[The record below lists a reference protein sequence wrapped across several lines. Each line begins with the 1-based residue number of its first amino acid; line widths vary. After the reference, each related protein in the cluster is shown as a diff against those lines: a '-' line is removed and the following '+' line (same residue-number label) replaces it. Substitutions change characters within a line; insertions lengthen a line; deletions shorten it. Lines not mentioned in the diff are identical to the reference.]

1 MIEKILVAVAG
12 RGLCEEM
19 FNMLMEVPSLQNVS
33 VTVLHVVPNE
43 TSADDMAE
51 KLEQGGKYLAQAVQS
66 LKIDPNRVNPRLK
79 QGDPKTVV
87 LEVAEEE
94 NADLIIMG
102 SRALGRLQAILENSV
117 SQYVFQLSSLPMLLV
132 KDDVYVKRLKRLV
145 VAVDSSAASKDA
157 LEMAIF
163 LARDLQG
170 CQLDFIR
177 VNSPENVSHPEQES
191 ALAAAAAEAKKY
203 GIKYHCQLTSGNAGE
218 EICKAASNANADLLL
233 LGSPDRRPS
242 VAKGLPDLDRLLGN
256 SVSDYVRVK
265 AECPVLLTRT
275 PGQ

>member
-1 MIEKILVAVAG
+1 MINKILVAVAG

-19 FNMLMEVPSLQNVS
+19 FNMLMEVPSLQNIS

-43 TSADDMAE
+43 TSADEMAE

-66 LKIDPNRVNPRLK
+66 LKIDSNRVNPRLK
-79 QGDPKTVV
+79 QGDPKTAV
-87 LEVAEEE
+87 LETAEEE
-94 NADLIIMG
+94 DADLIIMG

-132 KDDVYVKRLKRLV
+132 KDDVYVKRLNRLM
-145 VAVDSSAASKDA
+145 VAVDGSEASKDA
-157 LEMAIF
+157 LEMGIF
-163 LARDLQG
+163 LARDIQG

-177 VNSPENVSHPEQES
+177 VNSPEQASSPEQDS
-191 ALAAAAAEAKKY
+191 ALAEAAAEAKKY
-203 GIKYHCQLTSGNAGE
+203 GIRYNCQLITGDTGK
-218 EICKAASNANADLLL
+218 EICQAASDTNTDLLL

-242 VAKGLPDLDRLLGN
+242 VAKELPDLDRLLGT
-256 SVSDYVRVK
+256 SVSDYVRIK
-265 AECPVLLTRT
+265 ADCPVLLTRT

>member
-1 MIEKILVAVAG
+1 MINKILVAVAG

-43 TSADDMAE
+43 TSADVMAE

-66 LKIDPNRVNPRLK
+66 LKVDPNRVNPRLK
-79 QGDPKTVV
+79 QGDPKTAV
-87 LEVAEEE
+87 LETAEEE
-94 NADLIIMG
+94 DADLIIMG

-132 KDDVYVKRLKRLV
+132 KDDVYVKRLKRLM
-145 VAVDSSAASKDA
+145 VAVDGSEASNDA
-157 LEMAIF
+157 LEMGIF
-163 LARDLQG
+163 LARDIQG
-170 CQLDFIR
+170 CQLYFVR
-177 VNSPENVSHPEQES
+177 ANSPEDVSNPEQES

-203 GIKYHCQLTSGNAGE
+203 GIQYRCQLVSGNTGE
-218 EICKAASNANADLLL
+218 EICKAASDVNTDLLL

-242 VAKGLPDLDRLLGN
+242 VAKGLPDLDRLLGT

-265 AECPVLLTRT
+265 ADCPVLLTRT